1 MATMP
6 QGGDEEQRKPGPSER
21 LRDWSKDL
29 TEEVK
34 ARLDGTLKEFLQ
46 NYKHREEDESN
57 KDLAEKCCHHARIC
71 CYGVLKKMSE
81 MKRLNDNSGL
91 LSDDFLHRSLVACY
105 LEVHITSNNLPCD
118 FTRLLHIL
126 RLTPY
131 HLIKVIGLVMKLDQH
146 YNVSKHLSQA
156 TRQILERLAWTSD
169 SPLWEKIQAN
179 GGRFPLIQ
187 QVMSQSFLESSQSVD
202 SDCHQPQDHVSFEM
216 YFSSN
221 DNGEHPPAV
230 NKLERNNSLHQFSRM
245 VYALAAARLEDL
257 CCSLKL
263 SEDQRGTIWT
273 CFENSLVQY
282 PRLMEN
288 HHLDQLLFSSIF
300 ITAQVTQIKLS
311 VSDIMEAYSSL
322 PYSTESICKEMLIT
336 DSVLENQL
344 TGDLLTPSS
353 PREEERGSFVSFYRA
368 YSSKMQNFAKQ
379 FNLACGGDTPPS
391 SPYPKRQ
398 KDFSLRYRVPNTNL
412 FISRLNK
419 DSPSLPTPTHT
430 FMFGSSPAESIC
442 KINKVGAK
450 VPVKG
455 RALSFKEED
464 EEDEPPAKRR
474 QTDAQSVLHHRLT
487 EVIEDRSKVLNH
499 VRV

>member
-1 MATMP
+1 MATTP
-6 QGGDEEQRKPGPSER
+6 QGGDEEQRDSGPSEH

-34 ARLDGTLKEFLQ
+34 TRLDGILKEFLQ
-46 NYKHREEDESN
+46 NYKHREEDESR
-57 KDLAEKCCHHARIC
+57 KDLAEKCCHQARIC

-81 MKRLNDNSGL
+81 MKRLSDNSGL
-91 LSDDFLHRSLVACY
+91 LSDDFLHRRLVACY
-105 LEVHITSNNLPCD
+105 LLVHIASKHLPCD
-118 FTRLLHIL
+118 FPWLLRVL

-131 HLIKVIGLVMKLDQH
+131 HLIKVFGLVMTLDHH
-146 YNVSKHLSQA
+146 YNVHKHLSQVR
-156 TRQILERLAWTSD
+156 RQILERLAWTSD

-187 QVMSQSFLESSQSVD
+187 QVMSQSLLESSESVD
-202 SDCHQPQDHVSFEM
+202 SDCHQPQDHVTLET

-221 DNGEHPPAV
+221 DNEEHSPAV
-230 NKLERNNSLHQFSRM
+230 NKLEKNNSLHQFSRM
-245 VYALAAARLEDL
+245 VYTLAAARLEDL
-257 CCSLKL
+257 RCKLKL
-263 SEDQRGTIWT
+263 SDDLRRTIWT

-300 ITAQVTQIKLS
+300 ITAQVTQTKLT
-311 VSDIMEAYSSL
+311 VSDITAAYSSL
-322 PYSTESICKEMLIT
+322 PYSTESICKEMLIA
-336 DSVLENQL
+336 DSVLENQV
-344 TGDLLTPSS
+344 TGDVLTPSS
-353 PREEERGSFVSFYRA
+353 PREEERSSFVSFYRD

-379 FNLACGGDTPPS
+379 FDLACGGDTPPS
-391 SPYPKRQ
+391 SPYPKCQ

-419 DSPSLPTPTHT
+419 DSPSLSTPTHT

-450 VPVKG
+450 IPIKG

-487 EVIEDRSKVLNH
+487 EVFEDRSKVLNH